1 MRAATR
7 GRLGWVTLAVVVLLA
22 AGGAAEA
29 PGGWLLGTPPL
40 AVTGALVLVALGLII
55 WAPERGEVGLGLLVL
70 LVLVLLGVPLPGLRA
85 LTGGPLFGLALGA
98 FLLALWGAE
107 VPWGRWFLPIV
118 GVAYVL
124 GAAQVQRQVGP
135 EGDEPHYLMVADS
148 LLRDHDLS
156 LEQDYADGRYRTFH
170 PSPLAPHY
178 RVRGKNGEIY
188 SLHAVGLSLLIL
200 PAYALGGYKAASFF
214 MAGLAVLLAVVIRR
228 LVKDVL
234 ADDRAADMTAL
245 VVALSPPLW
254 SYAGLVFTEIPAA
267 LGVAAVLHRGRR
279 PAELKAWGA
288 LGLGAILAFLPW
300 LNVRYAALSVLLALY
315 VLAGRPGR
323 MRGIALLG
331 PLALSAIGL
340 MAYHFAL
347 YGFLNPGRVYG
358 RRPEFSLL
366 TLPEGLPGLLLD
378 QEFGLLVYA
387 PVFALVLAGGYG
399 LWRKDRRLA
408 VTAFALCVTVVVT
421 AATWPM
427 WRGGW
432 NPPARFLVPLVP
444 ALALAVGAA
453 LLRGLSPSAA
463 LLVGWGLWLGI
474 AGATEPRLV
483 HRDRDGTAPLFR
495 AVSGAEEWTRLLPGF
510 VLEDP
515 DRRRLAVVWTVAL
528 AAAALWRGRP
538 TARGLAGASVGLLVA
553 AGVASWVSRTST
565 AGRDA
570 VRLVGRPALAVPGL
584 SFQAEATGR
593 WSASVLP
600 WGPLYEPHRF
610 PAGAPL
616 AERVALPAGRFRLVL
631 RAAVLDDQAEPP
643 RLRLRGPTCA
653 GLAAASFHRVA
664 EGWAVDFDL
673 PMAERDLTPMVEG
686 GGAFLLSNLEL
697 RVQP

>member
-1 MRAATR
+1 MSAATR
-7 GRLGWVTLAVVVLLA
+7 GRLGWATLAVVVLLA

-29 PGGWLLGTPPL
+29 PGGWLLGLPPL
-40 AVTGALVLVALGLII
+40 AVATALALAALGLMA
-55 WAPERGEVGLGLLVL
+55 WVPERGQVGLGLLGI
-70 LVLVLLGVPLPGLRA
+70 LVLILLGAPLPGVRA
-85 LTGGPLFGLALGA
+85 LTGGPLFGLAFGA
-98 FLLALWGAE
+98 FLLALSGAS
-107 VPWGRWFLPIV
+107 VPWRRFFLPVV

-124 GAAQVQRQVGP
+124 AAAQVQRQVGP

-156 LEQDYADGRYRTFH
+156 LERDYALGRYRSFH
-170 PSPLAPHY
+170 PSPLAPHF

-188 SLHAVGLSLLIL
+188 SLHALGLSLLIL
-200 PAYALGGYKAASFF
+200 PAYAIGGYKAASFF
-214 MAGLAVLLAVVIRR
+214 MAGLGVLLALLIRR
-228 LVKDVL
+228 LLKGVL
-234 ADDRAADMTAL
+234 ADDRAAETTAL

-279 PAELKAWGA
+279 PAELSAWGA
-288 LGLGAILAFLPW
+288 LGLGAILAVLPW
-300 LNVRYAALSVLLALY
+300 LNVRYAVLSVLLALY

-323 MRGIALLG
+323 TRVVALLG
-331 PLALSAIGL
+331 PLALSALGL

-347 YGFLNPGRVYG
+347 YGFFDPRRVYG

-408 VTAFALCVTVVVT
+408 LTALALCVTVVAT

-463 LLVGWGLWLGI
+463 ILLGWGLWLGI
-474 AGATEPRLV
+474 AGAAEPRLV

-515 DRRRLAVVWTVAL
+515 DRRRLAVVWAVAL

-538 TARGLAGASVGLLVA
+538 TARGLAGATVGLLAA

-584 SFQAEATGR
+584 SLQGHATGR
-593 WSASVLP
+593 WPASVLS

-610 PAGAPL
+610 PAGAAL
-616 AERVALPAGRFRLVL
+616 AERLALPAGRFRLVL
-631 RAAVLDDQAEPP
+631 MADVLDDRAEPP
-643 RLRLRGPTCA
+643 RLRLKGSTCG
-653 GLAAASFHRVA
+653 GLPATSFFRVP
-664 EGWAVDFDL
+664 EGLAVDFDL
-673 PMAERDLTPMVEG
+673 PAAEREVSPTVEG
-686 GGAFLLSNLEL
+686 GGAFLLKNLEL
-697 RVQP
+697 RIQP

>member
-1 MRAATR
+1 MSASTR
-7 GRLGWVTLAVVVLLA
+7 GRLGWAAVAIVVLLA

-29 PGGWLLGTPPL
+29 PGGWLLGLPPWTV
-40 AVTGALVLVALGLII
+40 AGAVALCALQLMA
-55 WAPERGEVGLGLLVL
+55 WAPERGQVGLGLVAILA
-70 LVLVLLGVPLPGLRA
+70 LVLLGLPIPGVRA
-85 LTGGPLFGLALGA
+85 LTGGMLFALALGA
-98 FLLALWGAE
+98 VLLATWGAE
-107 VPWGRWFLPIV
+107 VRWGRWFLPVV
-118 GVAYVL
+118 GIAYVL

-156 LEQDYADGRYRTFH
+156 LEQDYAEGRYRAFH
-170 PSPLAPHY
+170 PAPLAPHF
-178 RVRGKNGEIY
+178 RKRGKNGEVY
-188 SLHAVGLSLLIL
+188 SLHAVGLSLLVL

-214 MAGLAVLLAVVIRR
+214 MAGLGVLLALAIRR
-228 LVKDVL
+228 LLLDVL
-234 ADDRAADMTAL
+234 ADERAADATAL
-245 VVALSPPLW
+245 IVALSPPLW
-254 SYAGLVFTEIPAA
+254 SYAGLLFTEIPAA
-267 LGVAAVLHRGRR
+267 LGVAVVLHRGRR
-279 PAELKAWGA
+279 PAELPVWGA
-288 LGLGAILAFLPW
+288 LSLGAILAFLPW
-300 LNVRYAALSVLLALY
+300 LNVRYVVVSVLLGAY
-315 VLAGRPGR
+315 VLAGRPGGKR
-323 MRGIALLG
+323 VMALLA
-331 PLALSAIGL
+331 PLALSALGL

-347 YGFLNPGRVYG
+347 YGDVDPRIVYG

-387 PVFALVLAGGYG
+387 PVFALVLAGAYG

-408 VTAFALCVTVVVT
+408 ITALALGVTVVAM

-444 ALALAVGAA
+444 VLALAVGAA

-463 LLVGWGLWLGI
+463 LLLGWGLWLGVL
-474 AGATEPRLV
+474 GAAEPRLV

-515 DRRRLAVVWTVAL
+515 DRRRLAVVWAVAL

-538 TARGLAGASVGLLVA
+538 TARGLAGATLGLVAA
-553 AGVASWVSRTST
+553 AGVASRISATST

-584 SFQAEATGR
+584 SLERQATGR
-593 WSASVLP
+593 WPARVLA

-610 PAGAPL
+610 ATGAPL
-616 AERVALPAGRFRLVL
+616 AERLALPAGRFRLVL
-631 RAAVLDDQAEPP
+631 EADVLDAQAGPP
-643 RLRLRGPTCA
+643 RLRLQGPRCGGWPPT
-653 GLAAASFHRVA
+653 SFFGVP
-664 EGWAVDFDL
+664 EGWAVDFSLEVAD
-673 PMAERDLTPMVEG
+673 RDLTPTVEG
-686 GGAFLLSNLEL
+686 GGAFLLKNLEL